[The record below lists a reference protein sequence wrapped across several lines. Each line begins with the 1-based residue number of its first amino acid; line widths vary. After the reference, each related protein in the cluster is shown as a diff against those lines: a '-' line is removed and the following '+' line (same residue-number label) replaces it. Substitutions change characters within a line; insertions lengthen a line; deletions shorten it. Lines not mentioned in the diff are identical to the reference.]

1 MRLAY
6 LNREMVID
14 WPENR
19 VPVFAIESP
28 IRFRRVVGELI
39 AQVQGDSGGFVL
51 SKNMQPL
58 EFGKYCEV
66 ISDPLRV
73 ELNDRAAQAMLTR
86 WAKTQAASA
95 EHFLHTQEVCQQVL
109 AWACEIALESE
120 EPLLF
125 ADELDWAQLIKLC
138 GLRFDDRTADLPERL
153 LRRMCVAQS
162 YLRKEYF
169 IFIHLKQYLSQ
180 TELDALYREAFYRKM
195 HILLVENSCPAID
208 RTTETAWIIDKD
220 DCEIYPDSL

>member
-39 AQVQGDSGGFVL
+39 AQAQGDSGGFVL
-51 SKNMQPL
+51 SQNMQPL

-95 EHFLHTQEVCQQVL
+95 EHFLQTQEVCQQVL
-109 AWACEIALESE
+109 SWACEIALESE

-125 ADELDWAQLIKLC
+125 ADELDWTQLIKLC
-138 GLRFDDRTADLPERL
+138 GLRFDDRTTDLPERL

-162 YLRKEYF
+162 YLRKECF
-169 IFIHLKQYLSQ
+169 IFVHLKQYLSQ
-180 TELDALYREAFYRKM
+180 AELNALYREAFYRKM
-195 HILLVENSCPAID
+195 RILLVETPCPAID
-208 RTTETAWIIDKD
+208 GTTETAWVIDKD

>member
-39 AQVQGDSGGFVL
+39 AQAQGDSGGFVL

-73 ELNDRAAQAMLTR
+73 ELNDRAAQAMLTK
-86 WAKTQAASA
+86 WAKAQAASA

-109 AWACEIALESE
+109 A
-120 EPLLF
+120 
-125 ADELDWAQLIKLC
+125 
-138 GLRFDDRTADLPERL
+138 
-153 LRRMCVAQS
+153 
-162 YLRKEYF
+162 
-169 IFIHLKQYLSQ
+169 
-180 TELDALYREAFYRKM
+180 
-195 HILLVENSCPAID
+195 
-208 RTTETAWIIDKD
+208 
-220 DCEIYPDSL
+220 

>member
-39 AQVQGDSGGFVL
+39 AQAQGDSGGFVL
-51 SKNMQPL
+51 SQNMQPL

-66 ISDPLRV
+66 ISDPLSV
-73 ELNDRAAQAMLTR
+73 ELNDRAAQAVLTK
-86 WAKTQAASA
+86 WAKAQAASA
-95 EHFLHTQEVCQQVL
+95 EHFLQTQEVCRQVL
-109 AWACEIALESE
+109 SWACEIALESE

-125 ADELDWAQLIKLC
+125 ADELDWTQLIKLC
-138 GLRFDDRTADLPERL
+138 GLRFDDRTTDLPERL
-153 LRRMCVAQS
+153 
-162 YLRKEYF
+162 
-169 IFIHLKQYLSQ
+169 LSQ

-195 HILLVENSCPAID
+195 RILLVENSCPAID